1 MTVLNRNPQ
10 NTNLLQPT
18 KFLLV
23 FNRLPAIEYFCQTV
37 NVPGVELD
45 EVVRST
51 PFLDIYYPGTKLKYD
66 PFDIDFV
73 FDEELTSWKNMFD
86 WFVAIADPDG
96 FDKPGNYSEI
106 QKNKHVS
113 DATLTILSAL
123 NNPIVRIQFRNVY
136 PLTISDLN
144 FDVKESA
151 DNIITCKSTFRYESY
166 NYLPV

>member
-1 MTVLNRNPQ
+1 
-10 NTNLLQPT
+10 
-18 KFLLV
+18 
-23 FNRLPAIEYFCQTV
+23 
-37 NVPGVELD
+37 
-45 EVVRST
+45 
-51 PFLDIYYPGTKLKYD
+51 
-66 PFDIDFV
+66 
-73 FDEELTSWKNMFD
+73 MFD

-113 DATLTILSAL
+113 DATLTLLTGL
-123 NNPIVRIQFRNVY
+123 NNPIIRIQFRNVY

-151 DNIITCKSTFRYESY
+151 DSIITCKSTFRYESY